1 MSRKSLLLLYIV
13 TRNSGAEIVIWVRC
27 DIWYF
32 GHDKLFISLQYVIGV
47 FYIGTYSYKG
57 LDHPSV
63 AHNLILI
70 YPKRVTP

>member
-1 MSRKSLLLLYIV
+1 MSF
-13 TRNSGAEIVIWVRC
+13 GFAVI
-27 DIWYF
+27 F
-32 GHDKLFISLQYVIGV
+32 GISDMINCSYPYNMLSGV